1 MSPIIILLIIL
12 IWLYIPKDSDYSVER
27 QKQQNKNQQR
37 KGIQKKRSQVIREA
51 ITEVKKNKKI
61 KHNVPFKIDIMGAM
75 TLSISVIFFLVV
87 VSDFAP
93 HVSSSSSSGSSSK
106 SLLFGLSQ
114 SQETYIIIASVS
126 LVLFIIIERKTKNKN
141 RLSSSSSSAS
151 SISGTIAPAPL
162 MDFDFL
168 LRNKVFLLS
177 TVVLVIG
184 GFLFYTILHVL
195 PILVRTPTPDGLG
208 QNAEDT
214 GKILLPLVVVTAII
228 GPFSG
233 FIVSRI
239 TAVRSL
245 LIGSVLMSVGFVA
258 LSRIY
263 SNELLLST
271 FLAVL
276 NVGYFFSVLCANNMI
291 ILSTPKQV
299 IGTILGTAIL
309 LKYIGTA
316 VGPAV
321 AGMYMHTHLSLMTT
335 KNGVSEFFPSSE
347 SYFAIFVYSAIVSMA
362 GVGIAAILAKR
373 SPRCQHHTIEE
384 RGEIG
389 PLSKRMIEEVS
400 KWPSVTVRSHPFGGI
415 EICVKRRD
423 VGHIHGDRL
432 VDLPLPSRSKR
443 TKQNMPTMT
452 GASYIDD
459 HDISKE
465 KEDEKDTIVR
475 KDMLLLP
482 PSHTYKESGWIGYYP
497 RSIDDVPILIKKLK
511 LQYDTVLC
519 TMRTM

>member
-1 MSPIIILLIIL
+1 
-12 IWLYIPKDSDYSVER
+12 
-27 QKQQNKNQQR
+27 
-37 KGIQKKRSQVIREA
+37 
-51 ITEVKKNKKI
+51 
-61 KHNVPFKIDIMGAM
+61 MGAM

-258 LSRIY
+258 
-263 SNELLLST
+263 
-271 FLAVL
+271 F
-276 NVGYFFSVLCANNMI
+276 
-291 ILSTPKQV
+291 
-299 IGTILGTAIL
+299 
-309 LKYIGTA
+309 
-316 VGPAV
+316 
-321 AGMYMHTHLSLMTT
+321 
-335 KNGVSEFFPSSE
+335 KNLF
-347 SYFAIFVYSAIVSMA
+347 
-362 GVGIAAILAKR
+362 K
-373 SPRCQHHTIEE
+373 
-384 RGEIG
+384 
-389 PLSKRMIEEVS
+389 
-400 KWPSVTVRSHPFGGI
+400 
-415 EICVKRRD
+415 
-423 VGHIHGDRL
+423 
-432 VDLPLPSRSKR
+432 
-443 TKQNMPTMT
+443 
-452 GASYIDD
+452 
-459 HDISKE
+459 
-465 KEDEKDTIVR
+465 
-475 KDMLLLP
+475 
-482 PSHTYKESGWIGYYP
+482 
-497 RSIDDVPILIKKLK
+497 
-511 LQYDTVLC
+511 
-519 TMRTM
+519 

>member
-1 MSPIIILLIIL
+1 
-12 IWLYIPKDSDYSVER
+12 
-27 QKQQNKNQQR
+27 
-37 KGIQKKRSQVIREA
+37 
-51 ITEVKKNKKI
+51 
-61 KHNVPFKIDIMGAM
+61 
-75 TLSISVIFFLVV
+75 
-87 VSDFAP
+87 
-93 HVSSSSSSGSSSK
+93 
-106 SLLFGLSQ
+106 
-114 SQETYIIIASVS
+114 
-126 LVLFIIIERKTKNKN
+126 
-141 RLSSSSSSAS
+141 
-151 SISGTIAPAPL
+151 
-162 MDFDFL
+162 
-168 LRNKVFLLS
+168 
-177 TVVLVIG
+177 
-184 GFLFYTILHVL
+184 
-195 PILVRTPTPDGLG
+195 
-208 QNAEDT
+208 
-214 GKILLPLVVVTAII
+214 
-228 GPFSG
+228 
-233 FIVSRI
+233 
-239 TAVRSL
+239 
-245 LIGSVLMSVGFVA
+245 
-258 LSRIY
+258 
-263 SNELLLST
+263 
-271 FLAVL
+271 
-276 NVGYFFSVLCANNMI
+276 
-291 ILSTPKQV
+291 
-299 IGTILGTAIL
+299 
-309 LKYIGTA
+309 
-316 VGPAV
+316 
-321 AGMYMHTHLSLMTT
+321 
-335 KNGVSEFFPSSE
+335 
-347 SYFAIFVYSAIVSMA
+347 MA